1 MSCLRA
7 LTSYKSGPYFLSL
20 FQEFYHTTLDKSL
33 FTGFLSSELYKS
45 GRPIVCHAYKAP
57 TLYKSGPFSS
67 SIIFISCHISQII
80 FNPTTFLCTCTLFVL
95 RPLLCT
101 SRGLFTYFTLAL
113 NGYML
118 CSFIFPLYPPDQ
130 AAILT
135 GPLHDPSYNCGT
147 VVHPPSL

>member
-57 TLYKSGPFSS
+57 TLYKSGPSSS

-101 SRGLFTYFTLAL
+101 SRGLLHLFYTCIKRLHALFFYFSIISTRPGS
-113 NGYML
+113 N
-118 CSFIFPLYPPDQ
+118 IDRPP
-130 AAILT
+130 T
-135 GPLHDPSYNCGT
+135 
-147 VVHPPSL
+147 